1 MGLLSMVLSLIL
13 AATLVAQEPA
23 LDRARL
29 ASQAQSLAE
38 QLPNLIGTE
47 VLQQRSISY
56 STRMRIRLGEGAL
69 RPIAPK
75 IREREIVS
83 ELGYALRGKE
93 KPVWFELR
101 KVISVD
107 GKTVTAPKAARE
119 RLAFGLQ
126 SDDERARLKMLEEF
140 THYGLDGIATDYGLA
155 LLMFR
160 FGDIDKLEFEARGSE
175 FVGADRVLVVGFR
188 AVGGEMAVTVFDG
201 NNATRQPAQGTL
213 WLRQAD
219 MRPLRIQ
226 VLSTLVQ
233 NKTEI
238 VDEGVI
244 EYMQSK
250 FGCALPTSV
259 AYTRKVNGVLVVE
272 TQYRYQPFQKFGSDA
287 QLKVTP

>member
-1 MGLLSMVLSLIL
+1 MVLSLIL
-13 AATLVAQEPA
+13 ATTLLAQEPA

-38 QLPNLIGTE
+38 QLPNLISTE
-47 VLQQRSISY
+47 VLKQKSISY

-160 FGDIDKLEFEARGSE
+160 FGDIDKLQFEARGSE
-175 FVGADRVLVVGFR
+175 FVGADRVLVIGFR
-188 AVGGEMAVTVFDG
+188 GVNSEMAVTVFDG
-201 NNATRQPAQGTL
+201 NNATRQPVQGTL

-233 NKTEI
+233 NKMEI

-244 EYMQSK
+244 EYIQSK

-259 AYTRKVNGVLVVE
+259 AYTRKVNGTLMVE

>member
-1 MGLLSMVLSLIL
+1 MGLLNMVVSLIL

-38 QLPNLIGTE
+38 QLPNLISTE
-47 VLQQRSISY
+47 VLRQKSISY

-160 FGDIDKLEFEARGSE
+160 FGDIDKLEFETRGSE
-175 FVGADRVLVVGFR
+175 FVGADRVLVIGFR
-188 AVGGEMAVTVFDG
+188 GVNSEMAVTVFDG
-201 NNATRQPAQGTL
+201 NNATRQPVQGTL

-238 VDEGVI
+238 VDEGVV

-259 AYTRKVNGVLVVE
+259 AYSRKVNGTLVVE

>member
-1 MGLLSMVLSLIL
+1 MVVSLIL

-38 QLPNLIGTE
+38 QLPNLISTE
-47 VLQQRSISY
+47 VLRQKSISY

-160 FGDIDKLEFEARGSE
+160 FGDIDKLEFETRGSE
-175 FVGADRVLVVGFR
+175 FVGADRVLVIGFR
-188 AVGGEMAVTVFDG
+188 GVNSEMAVTVFDG
-201 NNATRQPAQGTL
+201 NNATRQPVQGTL

-238 VDEGVI
+238 VDEGVV

-259 AYTRKVNGVLVVE
+259 AYSRKVNGTLVVE

>member
-1 MGLLSMVLSLIL
+1 MGLLNMVLSLIL
-13 AATLVAQEPA
+13 ATTLLAQEPA

-38 QLPNLIGTE
+38 QLPNLISTE
-47 VLQQRSISY
+47 VLKQKSISY

-160 FGDIDKLEFEARGSE
+160 FGDIDKLQFEARGSE
-175 FVGADRVLVVGFR
+175 FVGADRVLVIGFR
-188 AVGGEMAVTVFDG
+188 GVNSEMAVTVFDG
-201 NNATRQPAQGTL
+201 NNATRQPVQGTL

-233 NKTEI
+233 NKMEI

-244 EYMQSK
+244 EYIQSK

-259 AYTRKVNGVLVVE
+259 AYTRKVNGTLMVE